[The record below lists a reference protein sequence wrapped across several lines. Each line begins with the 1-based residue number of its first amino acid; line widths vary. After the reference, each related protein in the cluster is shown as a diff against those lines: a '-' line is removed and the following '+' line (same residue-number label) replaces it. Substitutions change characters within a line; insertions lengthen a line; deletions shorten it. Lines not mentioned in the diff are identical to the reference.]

1 MKQVIEI
8 IRQLENNNGTNDK
21 IQILKDNKHSE
32 LLKKVL
38 YYTYADNLQYGFS
51 EKKLRE
57 LVSQYKDVP
66 SQHWIDG
73 ITMLDELAKSNI
85 NDKLRDYTISFL
97 QDLSTDEERE
107 LYIRI
112 LTKDLRCNFSAK
124 SINKAI
130 PKLIPTFEI
139 QQGMGISKVK
149 LKKDEWIALS
159 LKLNGIRSTRFKGD
173 FKSRQN
179 KVQEGLNHI
188 KDELNQI
195 EWLRDFVIDGET
207 VRNNKDNI
215 PDNENFRLTTSI
227 MNSKSADK
235 SEIIYTIF
243 DLIPTEEFIKGESS
257 LGFKDRLTNYLDR
270 LREDIIRLDLKS
282 ITVAP
287 TYYRGT
293 DHNKIEEL
301 LTEIDGQGYE
311 GLMCL
316 RDTPYKCKRHNG
328 ILKCKVFETSDCKI
342 IGYVEGDGRLKGTL
356 GSFVIDYKGNSVNV
370 GSGYSDIQREEF
382 WNNRDNYIGRIL
394 EVKYKEES
402 KDKTTGLTSL
412 QFPTFV
418 CIREEGKEVS
428 YN

>member
-1 MKQVIEI
+1 MNEI
-8 IRQLENNNGTNDK
+8 IKIIEKLRETKSINDK
-21 IQILKDNKHSE
+21 IQLLKDNKDSNK
-32 LLKKVL
+32 LKKVL
-38 YYTYADNLQYGFS
+38 YYTYTDNLQYGFS

-57 LVSQYKDVP
+57 LLSSEVKLCETIWSNGFD
-66 SQHWIDG
+66 
-73 ITMLDELAKSNI
+73 MLDKLASSNI
-85 NDKLRDYTISFL
+85 NDSLRKLVFTFL
-97 QDLSTDEERE
+97 SVKSEEERE

-124 SINKAI
+124 LINKAI
-130 PKLIPTFEI
+130 PKLIPTWEI

-159 LKLNGIRSTRFKGD
+159 LKLNGIRSTKMKD
-173 FKSRQN
+173 NFKSRQN

-188 KDELNQI
+188 KKEISKI
-195 EWLRDFVIDGET
+195 EWLSDFVIDGEM

-243 DLIPTEEFIKGESS
+243 DLIPTEEFIKGESL
-257 LGFKDRLTNYLDR
+257 LGFKDRLANYLDR
-270 LREDIIRLDLKS
+270 LKEDIIRLDLKS

-293 DHNKIEEL
+293 DHSEIEEL
-301 LTEIDGQGYE
+301 LTEIDRQGYE

-316 RDTPYKCKRHNG
+316 RDTHYKCKRHNG

-342 IGYVEGDGRLKGTL
+342 IGYEEGEGRLKGTL

-370 GSGYSDIQREEF
+370 GSGYSDIQRGEF
-382 WNNRDNYIGRIL
+382 WSNKDNYIGRIL

-418 CIREEGKEVS
+418 CIREEGKEIS

>member
-8 IRQLENNNGTNDK
+8 INKLENTSGTNDK
-21 IQILKDNKHSE
+21 IQILKDNKDNE

-57 LVSQYKDVP
+57 LLSSEVKLCETIWANGFD
-66 SQHWIDG
+66 
-73 ITMLDELAKSNI
+73 MLDKLSVSNI
-85 NDKLRDYTISFL
+85 NDSLRRLVFSFL
-97 QDLSTDEERE
+97 SIKSDEEQE

-130 PKLIPTFEI
+130 PKLIPTWEI

-179 KVQEGLNHI
+179 KIQEGLNHI

-195 EWLRDFVIDGET
+195 EWLSEFVIDGEM

-215 PDNENFRLTTSI
+215 PDNENFRLTTSM
-227 MNSKSADK
+227 MNSKSVDK

-243 DLIPTEEFIKGESS
+243 DLIPTEEFIKGESL

-270 LREDIIRLDLKS
+270 VKEDIIRLDLKS

-293 DHNKIEEL
+293 DHSEIEEL
-301 LTEIDGQGYE
+301 LTEIDRQGYE

-316 RDTPYKCKRHNG
+316 RDTHYKCKRHNG
-328 ILKCKVFETSDCKI
+328 ILKCKVFDTADCKI
-342 IGYVEGDGRLKGTL
+342 IGYEEGEGRLKGTL

-382 WNNRDNYIGRIL
+382 WSNKDNYIGRIL

-402 KDKTTGLTSL
+402 KDKTTGLVSL

>member
-8 IRQLENNNGTNDK
+8 INKLENTSGTNDK
-21 IQILKDNKHSE
+21 IQILKDNKDNE

-57 LVSQYKDVP
+57 LLL
-66 SQHWIDG
+66 G
-73 ITMLDELAKSNI
+73 NITPCKTIWDNGFDMLDKLASSNI
-85 NDKLRDYTISFL
+85 NDSLRDLVFTF
-97 QDLSTDEERE
+97 LSTKSEEEQE

-112 LTKDLRCNFSAK
+112 LTKDLRCNISAK

-130 PKLIPTFEI
+130 PKLIPTWEI

-159 LKLNGIRSTRFKGD
+159 LKLNGIRSTRFKGE

-188 KDELNQI
+188 QNELNQI
-195 EWLRDFVIDGET
+195 EWLSEFVIDGEM
-207 VRNNKDNI
+207 VRNNKDNT

-270 LREDIIRLDLKS
+270 LKEDIIRLGLKS

-287 TYYRGT
+287 TYYTGT
-293 DHNKIEEL
+293 DHDKIEEL

-316 RDTPYKCKRHNG
+316 RDAYYKCKRHNG
-328 ILKCKVFETSDCKI
+328 ILKCKVFNTADCKI
-342 IGYVEGDGRLKGTL
+342 IGYEEGDGRLKGTL

>member
-1 MKQVIEI
+1 MNEI
-8 IRQLENNNGTNDK
+8 IKIIEKLRETKSINDK
-21 IQILKDNKHSE
+21 IQLLKDNKD
-32 LLKKVL
+32 LNKLKKVL

-57 LVSQYKDVP
+57 LLSNNKTHYKDVCP
-66 SQHWIDG
+66 SEFDL
-73 ITMLDELAKSNI
+73 LDKLSTSNI
-85 NDKLRDYTISFL
+85 NDSLRDLTIAF
-97 QDLSTDEERE
+97 LSTITEEERE
-107 LYIRI
+107 LYIRV
-112 LTKDLRCNFSAK
+112 LTKDLRCNISAK

-130 PKLIPTFEI
+130 PKLIPTWEI

-179 KVQEGLNHI
+179 KIQEGLNHI
-188 KDELNQI
+188 QNELNQI
-195 EWLRDFVIDGET
+195 EWLSDFVIDGEM

-215 PDNENFRLTTSI
+215 PDNENFRLTTSM

-243 DLIPTEEFIKGESS
+243 DLIPTEELIKGESL
-257 LGFKDRLTNYLDR
+257 LGFKDRLTDYLDR
-270 LREDIIRLDLKS
+270 LKEDIIRLDLKS

-287 TYYRGT
+287 TYYTGT
-293 DHNKIEEL
+293 DHSKIEEL

-316 RDTPYKCKRHNG
+316 RNMPYKCKRHNG

-342 IGYVEGDGRLKGTL
+342 IGYEEGDGRLKGTL

-418 CIREEGKEVS
+418 CIREDGKEVS

>member
-8 IRQLENNNGTNDK
+8 INKLENTSGTNDK
-21 IQILKDNKHSE
+21 IQILKDNKDNE
-32 LLKKVL
+32 ILKKVL

-57 LVSQYKDVP
+57 LLSSEVKLCETIWANGFD
-66 SQHWIDG
+66 
-73 ITMLDELAKSNI
+73 MLDKLSVSNI
-85 NDKLRDYTISFL
+85 NDSLRRLVFTFL
-97 QDLSTDEERE
+97 SIKSDEEQE

-124 SINKAI
+124 LINKAI
-130 PKLIPTFEI
+130 PKLIPTWEI

-159 LKLNGIRSTRFKGD
+159 LKLNGIRSTRFKDD

-179 KVQEGLNHI
+179 KVQQGLNHI

-195 EWLRDFVIDGET
+195 EWLSEFVIDGEM

-257 LGFKDRLTNYLDR
+257 LGFKDRLANYLDR

-287 TYYRGT
+287 TYYTGT
-293 DHNKIEEL
+293 DHSKIEEL

-316 RDTPYKCKRHNG
+316 RDAYYKCKRHNG
-328 ILKCKVFETSDCKI
+328 ILKCKVFNTADCKI
-342 IGYVEGDGRLKGTL
+342 IGYEEGDGRLKGTL
-356 GSFVIDYKGNSVNV
+356 GSFVIDHKGNSVNV

-382 WNNRDNYIGRIL
+382 WNNRDSYIGRIL

-418 CIREEGKEVS
+418 CIREDGKEVS

>member
-1 MKQVIEI
+1 MQNVIKI
-8 IRQLENNNGTNDK
+8 IKQLEVTSSTNDK
-21 IQILKDNKHSE
+21 IQILKDNKENE

-57 LVSQYKDVP
+57 LLSNNNIHYKDVCP
-66 SQHWIDG
+66 SEFDL
-73 ITMLDELAKSNI
+73 LDKLSTSNI
-85 NDKLRDYTISFL
+85 NDSLRDLTIAF
-97 QDLSTDEERE
+97 LSTVTEEERE

-124 SINKAI
+124 LINKAI
-130 PKLIPTFEI
+130 PKLIPTWEI

-159 LKLNGIRSTRFKGD
+159 LKLNGIRSTKMKGD

-195 EWLRDFVIDGET
+195 EWLSEFVIDGEM

-243 DLIPTEEFIKGESS
+243 DLIPTEEFIKGESL
-257 LGFKDRLTNYLDR
+257 LGFKDRLTNYLYR
-270 LREDIIRLDLKS
+270 LNEDIVSLDLKS

-287 TYYRGT
+287 TYYTGI
-293 DHNKIEEL
+293 DHSKIEEL

-316 RDTPYKCKRHNG
+316 RDTHYKCKRHNG

-342 IGYVEGDGRLKGTL
+342 IGYEEGDGRLKGTL

-382 WNNRDNYIGRIL
+382 WSNKDNYIGRIL

>member
-21 IQILKDNKHSE
+21 IQILKDNKDNE

-57 LVSQYKDVP
+57 LLSNKMYYTEM
-66 SQHWIDG
+66 WTDG
-73 ITMLDELAKSNI
+73 FDMLDKLATSNI
-85 NDKLRDYTISFL
+85 NDDLRISVIGFL
-97 QDLSTDEERE
+97 NSKSTREQE
-107 LYIRI
+107 LYIRV
-112 LTKDLRCNFSAK
+112 LTKDLRCNISAK

-159 LKLNGIRSTRFKGD
+159 LKLNGIRSVNFKGD

-179 KVQEGLNHI
+179 KIQEGLNHI
-188 KDELNQI
+188 QNELNQI
-195 EWLRDFVIDGET
+195 EWLSDFVIDGEM

-215 PDNENFRLTTSI
+215 PDNENFRLTTSM

-243 DLIPTEEFIKGESS
+243 DLIPTEEFIKGESL
-257 LGFKDRLTNYLDR
+257 LGFKDRLTDYLDS
-270 LREDIIRLDLKS
+270 LKEDIIRLDLKS

-287 TYYRGT
+287 TYYTGT
-293 DHNKIEEL
+293 DHSKIEEL
-301 LTEIDGQGYE
+301 LIEIDGQGYE

-316 RDTPYKCKRHNG
+316 RDTHYKCKRHNG

>member
-1 MKQVIEI
+1 MNEI
-8 IRQLENNNGTNDK
+8 IKIIEKLRETKSINDK
-21 IQILKDNKHSE
+21 IQLLKDNKDSNK
-32 LLKKVL
+32 LKKVL
-38 YYTYADNLQYGFS
+38 YYTYTDNLQYGFS

-57 LVSQYKDVP
+57 LLSSEVKLCETIWSNGFD
-66 SQHWIDG
+66 
-73 ITMLDELAKSNI
+73 MLDKLASSNI
-85 NDKLRDYTISFL
+85 NDSLRKLVFTFL
-97 QDLSTDEERE
+97 SVKSEEERE

-124 SINKAI
+124 LINKAI
-130 PKLIPTFEI
+130 PKLIPTWEI

-159 LKLNGIRSTRFKGD
+159 LKLNGIRSTRFKGE

-188 KDELNQI
+188 QNELNQI
-195 EWLRDFVIDGET
+195 EWLSDFVIDGEM
-207 VRNNKDNI
+207 VRNNIDNI
-215 PDNENFRLTTSI
+215 PDNENFRLTTSM

-235 SEIIYTIF
+235 SEIVYTVF

-257 LGFKDRLTNYLDR
+257 LGFKDRLSHYLDE
-270 LREDIIRLDLKS
+270 LRADISSLGLKS

-287 TYYRGT
+287 TYYTGT
-293 DHNKIEEL
+293 DHSKIEEL

-311 GLMCL
+311 GLMAL
-316 RDTPYKCKRHNG
+316 RDTHYKCKRHNG

-342 IGYVEGDGRLKGTL
+342 IGYEEGDGRLKGTL
-356 GSFVIDYKGNSVNV
+356 GSFIIEYKGNSVNV

-382 WNNRDNYIGRIL
+382 WSNKDNYIGRIL

-402 KDKTTGLTSL
+402 KDKTTGLVSL

-418 CIREEGKEVS
+418 CIREDGKEVS